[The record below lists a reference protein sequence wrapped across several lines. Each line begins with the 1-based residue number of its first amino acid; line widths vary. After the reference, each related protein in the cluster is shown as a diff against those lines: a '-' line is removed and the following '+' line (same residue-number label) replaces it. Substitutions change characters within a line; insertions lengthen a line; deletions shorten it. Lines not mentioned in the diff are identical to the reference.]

1 MSFFFLD
8 IFSILYSTG
17 PVDAIFKG
25 LLILTVSFSVLL
37 SGCAYRMGAASRS
50 IPGGYKQISVP
61 IFKNRTQET
70 GIEVGFTNA
79 LILEFQ
85 RSRIARIVDNSLS
98 EVAVIGQIDNIQ
110 YIPGAKR
117 VAGEQS
123 SAYLPN
129 GTVIATEYRIL
140 LTVTVKVVRQAD
152 GTELWSG
159 SFSGERTYAAPQVTL
174 AGVNSVNPLYN
185 LSARRQNIDVMANDI
200 MAEAHDR
207 ITENF

>member
-1 MSFFFLD
+1 M
-8 IFSILYSTG
+8 
-17 PVDAIFKG
+17 DAIFKAFRIT
-25 LLILTVSFSVLL
+25 LILSLFL
-37 SGCAYRMGAASRS
+37 SGCAYRLGSGTRS

-61 IFKNRTQET
+61 IFKNKTQET
-70 GIEVGFTNA
+70 GIEVSFTNS
-79 LILEFQ
+79 LIQEFQ

-98 EVAVIGQIDNIQ
+98 EVAVIGQIDNVQ
-110 YIPGAKR
+110 YLPGAKR
-117 VAGEQS
+117 VAGDS
-123 SAYLPN
+123 SAPYLPN
-129 GTVIATEYRIL
+129 GTVIASEYRIL

-185 LSARRQNIDVMANDI
+185 LSARRQNIDLMAFDI